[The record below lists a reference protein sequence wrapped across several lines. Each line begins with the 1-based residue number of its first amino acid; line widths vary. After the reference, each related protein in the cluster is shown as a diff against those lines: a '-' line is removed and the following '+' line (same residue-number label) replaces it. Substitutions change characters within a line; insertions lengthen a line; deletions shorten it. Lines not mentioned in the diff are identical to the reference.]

1 MRRQICSFVIVLIVA
16 LTLIFCCPALADE
29 SLNIVCTSFPCYDFV
44 RAVAGD
50 DAQIK
55 MLIKPGAEVHS
66 YEPTPA
72 DVISIAGCDLFV
84 YIGGE
89 SDAWA
94 VDILESFG
102 DDAPQVLKLFDS
114 VEAHE
119 EAHAHDSGHVHA
131 YDEHIW
137 TSPKNAALMVG
148 AVRDAICKLVPAT
161 ADRMMARGNEYI
173 DQIEALDAAFLS
185 VVENAARREMIFA
198 DRFPFIYFAEAYGL
212 EWHAAFDSC
221 SSESEP
227 SARTMM
233 DLIGRIQQEEIPV
246 VYTIELTSGK
256 TAQTIANETGAE
268 ICTFHSV
275 QNVTEADFVA
285 GESYVS
291 LMQKNV
297 LALEKGLN

>member
-1 MRRQICSFVIVLIVA
+1 
-16 LTLIFCCPALADE
+16 
-29 SLNIVCTSFPCYDFV
+29 VCTSFPCYDFV

-50 DAQIK
+50 GARIQ

-72 DVISIAGCDLFV
+72 DVLSIAACDLFV

-89 SDAWA
+89 SDTW
-94 VDILESFG
+94 VEDILESFG
-102 DDAPQVLKLFDS
+102 NDAPRSLKLIDCVEPHEEIHDHDS
-114 VEAHE
+114 VH
-119 EAHAHDSGHVHA
+119 GHA

-137 TSPKNAALMVG
+137 TSPRNAIKMVAL
-148 AVRDAICKLVPAT
+148 VRDTLCALAPAN
-161 ADRMMARGNEYI
+161 ADAMIQRGNDYI
-173 DQIEALDAAFLS
+173 AQIEAIDAAFSS
-185 VVENAARREMIFA
+185 VVENAARNVMVFA
-198 DRFPFIYFAEAYGL
+198 DRFPFIYFAEAYDL
-212 EWHAAFDSC
+212 EWQAAFDSC

-233 DLIGRIQQEEIPV
+233 ELIARVAQENIPV
-246 VYTIELTSGK
+246 VYTIELSSGK
-256 TAQTIANETGAE
+256 TAQTIAAETGAE

-275 QNVTEADFVA
+275 QNVTEVDFAA

-291 LMQKNV
+291 LMQKNI